1 MTIMPLER
9 RENCKLHEAQI
20 EEMSNN
26 IKELK
31 KIMLGNGVIGIAEMA
46 RRSFEYMQHCKN
58 TKNGLLD
65 WTFRAVITVM
75 IGYIAIKIGLR

>member
-1 MTIMPLER
+1 MPPER

-20 EEMSNN
+20 DEMSKN
-26 IKELK
+26 IHEIK
-31 KIMLGNGVIGIAEMA
+31 KMLLGNGVIGVAEMA
-46 RRSFEYMQHCKN
+46 RRSFEYMLHCKN